1 MGVVYIMREK
11 EIKCLEEKYGIKI
24 VGDSF
29 YNPLT
34 KKYHKLYRMYSADG
48 CWWDNGLTYNELQ
61 AECEKNA
68 EVLLKIKEECKR
80 HAETPLEIKEHAI
93 KH

>member
-1 MGVVYIMREK
+1 MRG
-11 EIKCLEEKYGIKI
+11 IRRLEEKYGIK
-24 VGDSF
+24 VVDDSF

-34 KKYHKLYRMYSADG
+34 KKWYKLYKMYSADG

-61 AECEKNA
+61 AECKKNA
-68 EVLLKIKEECKR
+68 ETLLKIKEDCKER
-80 HAETPLEIKEHAI
+80 SKAKENTI

>member
-1 MGVVYIMREK
+1 MRE
-11 EIKCLEEKYGIKI
+11 EGIKRLEEKYGIKV

-34 KKYHKLYRMYSADG
+34 KEYHKLYKMYSANG

-61 AECEKNA
+61 AECEKNT

-80 HAETPLEIKEHAI
+80 HTETLLEIKAHTI